1 MVIGH
6 RVVINNE
13 MVMRDGVLPEGKHQ
27 LPAEDLYR
35 EFKWNYPKFF
45 KMDKLCK
52 WAFAGSELLLS
63 GVDLT
68 GLDKTK
74 TGIVLA
80 TGHGCIDVDKR
91 YLDTIAMPSPALF
104 VYTLPNI
111 MLGEICI
118 RYGFKGGQLCMVS
131 EAFDADELY
140 FSVTQQF
147 ETGALEACLCGW
159 VDVTNEL
166 DVRMFWVTKDGNG
179 AAFTAAAIQ
188 ELHDEPQS
196 V

>member
-6 RVVINNE
+6 RVVINDE
-13 MVMRDGVLPEGKHQ
+13 MVMRDGALLEGKHQ
-27 LPAEDLYR
+27 LPVEDLYR
-35 EFKWNYPKFF
+35 ELKWSYPKFF

-68 GLDKTK
+68 GLDKTR
-74 TGIVLA
+74 TGIVLG
-80 TGHGCIDVDKR
+80 TSNGCIDVDKR

-118 RYGFKGGQLCMVS
+118 RHGFKGGQLCMVS

-140 FSVTQQF
+140 FSVAQLF
-147 ETGALEACLCGW
+147 DTGNLEACLCGW
-159 VDVTNEL
+159 VDVTNQL
-166 DVRMFWVTKDGNG
+166 DVRLFWVTKDGSG
-179 AAFTAAAIQ
+179 TAFTAATIH
-188 ELHDEPQS
+188 ELQGELRS
-196 V
+196 A